1 MVSAMLTG
9 GIIRSFESLLSN
21 AISLAVYLPMLMG
34 TGGNSGSQSATLIIR
49 GMAVGDIELRDAPR
63 VLWKE
68 LRVSFTAGMILSVLN
83 MGKILLLDRENVW
96 VAATV
101 CVSMVVIV
109 TMAKCIGGM
118 LPMLAKRIGI
128 DPALMAAPM
137 ISSLTDL
144 VSCLTYFTLAS
155 AVLRL

>member
-1 MVSAMLTG
+1 LV
-9 GIIRSFESLLSN
+9 
-21 AISLAVYLPMLMG
+21 
-34 TGGNSGSQSATLIIR
+34 
-49 GMAVGDIELRDAPR
+49 
-63 VLWKE
+63 
-68 LRVSFTAGMILSVLN
+68 AG
-83 MGKILLLDRENVW
+83 
-96 VAATV
+96 TV

-118 LPMLAKRIGI
+118 LPMLAKRVGI

-155 AVLRL
+155 VVLRL